1 MKVTRP
7 VARPVAKA
15 AADAHEAAV
24 KAANFI
30 NSRREQLASSILF
43 NAIAK
48 EGIPARSSDFAGLAK
63 DCVTLADKLIEA
75 LYGPK
80 GKDGAVKLATLCFS
94 NAEEK

>member
-15 AADAHEAAV
+15 AADAHDAAV

-43 NAIAK
+43 NAVAK
-48 EGIPARSSDFAGLAK
+48 SGIPAASKELAEK
-63 DCVTLADKLIEA
+63 CVYLADQLIEA
-75 LYGPK
+75 LYGPT
-80 GKDGAVKLATLCFS
+80 GKDGAIKLATLCFS